1 MGLVDSLFVFVV
13 SLLIGGIGI
22 HAGSIVVLKA
32 GDYRKAVR
40 TAFWG
45 AVVWAVAGFL
55 VGWIPFLGPVLT
67 LLAYVGVIEHRY
79 GGGWVT
85 AGGIALVAWIAT
97 LGTLYVLAFLDVTA
111 FGAVGVP
118 GI

>member
-1 MGLVDSLFVFVV
+1 MALVDSLFVFVV

-22 HAGSIVVLKA
+22 HVGSIVVTA
-32 GDYRKAVR
+32 EGDYRKAVW

-67 LLAYVGVIEHRY
+67 LLAYVAVIKRRY
-79 GGGWVT
+79 GGNWVE
-85 AGGIALVAWIAT
+85 AGGIALVAWVAT
-97 LGTLYVLAFLDVTA
+97 LGTLYLLAVFEVTR

-118 GI
+118 GV